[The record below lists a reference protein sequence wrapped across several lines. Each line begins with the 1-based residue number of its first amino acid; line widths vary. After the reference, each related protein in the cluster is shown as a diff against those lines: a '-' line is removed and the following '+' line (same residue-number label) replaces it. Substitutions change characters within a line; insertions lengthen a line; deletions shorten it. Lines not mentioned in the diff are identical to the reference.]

1 MRLTALAL
9 MLTPLLTPL
18 LPALS
23 PAAAQAEE
31 IAQIGVDWMGNDI
44 VIEAIADPAVGGVT
58 CHLAYFERSVLDR
71 LSQGNWFEDPS
82 NSAIQCT
89 RTGPVDVAGLRPGIP
104 EDVFSEGRSLLFK
117 SLRVKRIY
125 DAENRVLVYL
135 AHASELSEGS
145 AKMSMSTVPLP
156 PDGGGAAPSR

>member
-1 MRLTALAL
+1 MRMIAAAAL
-9 MLTPLLTPL
+9 ML
-18 LPALS
+18 PAL
-23 PAAAQAEE
+23 AQAEE
-31 IAQIGVDWMGNDI
+31 IAQIGVDWVGNDI
-44 VIEAIADPAVGGVT
+44 VIEAIVDPDVGGVT

-82 NSAIQCT
+82 NSAIQCAGA
-89 RTGPVDVAGLRPGIP
+89 GPVDVSTLTPGRPA
-104 EDVFSEGRSLLFK
+104 DVFSEGRSLMFK

-145 AKMSMSTVPLP
+145 AKMSMSTVPLLAE
-156 PDGGGAAPSR
+156 DGAGGSSR